1 MGHQIKDIA
10 GEKKKHKSSVSD
22 RKADK
27 EMRYQSHPGPP
38 DGGAPALKSHV
49 AETCP
54 NVRFRYQKLDI
65 VEHVLGIPP
74 IY

>member
-1 MGHQIKDIA
+1 
-10 GEKKKHKSSVSD
+10 
-22 RKADK
+22 
-27 EMRYQSHPGPP
+27 MRYQSHPGPP